1 MTGTERAL
9 PGLSVHDRRKQSAI
23 RLEIAS
29 SHDSLLEGTGF
40 EPVWGFSCQA
50 VVFGLLPVLCSERE
64 SCSSSRRL
72 RSALLHGLANGSRY
86 PQPSVNYAIR
96 MESGRPNSN
105 MRFMTCTATVT
116 SVARRSSFRTRSPSP
131 ITRLYRPMVASTR
144 LRLL

>member
-50 VVFGLLPVLCSERE
+50 VVFGFLSVLCSEPFFVP
-64 SCSSSRRL
+64 SL
-72 RSALLHGLANGSRY
+72 RSGSRSAQKGVKG
-86 PQPSVNYAIR
+86 PKR
-96 MESGRPNSN
+96 
-105 MRFMTCTATVT
+105 
-116 SVARRSSFRTRSPSP
+116 
-131 ITRLYRPMVASTR
+131 
-144 LRLL
+144 

>member
-50 VVFGLLPVLCSERE
+50 VIFGLLSVLCSERE
-64 SCSSSRRL
+64 S
-72 RSALLHGLANGSRY
+72 
-86 PQPSVNYAIR
+86 
-96 MESGRPNSN
+96 
-105 MRFMTCTATVT
+105 
-116 SVARRSSFRTRSPSP
+116 RSSFRRCDHVRGARRKGSRDRNGSKAW
-131 ITRLYRPMVASTR
+131 RLAA
-144 LRLL
+144 